1 MRSDA
6 LELGPGGLGRSAKRL
21 LRLLRLRGDD
31 HLVARTRRGD
41 AVAFEILYER
51 HVAGILSF
59 SRHMLGS
66 REEAEDAVQ

>member
-6 LELGPGGLGRSAKRL
+6 LELGPGGLGRSAK
-21 LRLLRLRGDD
+21 RLLRLRGDD